1 MNMLDICMDGVIQIL
16 DQNYAAMLHSPY
28 GHRVCESAGD
38 GDGDFKVDEMI
49 CDGCGQTF
57 DAADLEICGDQWYC
71 TICTGCRGER

>member
-1 MNMLDICMDGVIQIL
+1 
-16 DQNYAAMLHSPY
+16 
-28 GHRVCESAGD
+28 
-38 GDGDFKVDEMI
+38 MI